1 MQRSWSLPKQH
12 DMTKKDLI
20 AKIDASLD
28 KIRPFLASDGG
39 NIEVVDVT
47 DEGVVQV
54 RLLGNCET
62 CNMSYSTMKAG
73 VETTIKSAFPEIKQV
88 VAI

>member
-1 MQRSWSLPKQH
+1 
-12 DMTKKDLI
+12 MTKKDLI

-73 VETTIKSAFPEIKQV
+73 VETTIRSAFPEIKQV

>member
-1 MQRSWSLPKQH
+1 
-12 DMTKKDLI
+12 MTKKDLI